1 MPRDYTVLVIAGLLL
16 LCAIILFIDTHRRI
30 KRLQKIETYK
40 ERYRYLIDELII
52 LRSNM
57 NKTSDN
63 PSFEFLFYKLK
74 HLGIISEQKEELNK
88 KILEDDLSGFMN
100 KEYFKFRNIYSD
112 INEFY
117 NGCEYILISKEEN
130 KNA

>member
-1 MPRDYTVLVIAGLLL
+1 MPRDYTVLFIAGLLL
-16 LCAIILFIDTHRRI
+16 LCAIILFIDAHRRI

-57 NKTSDN
+57 NRPSDN
-63 PSFEFLFYKLK
+63 PSFEYLFYKLK
-74 HLGIISEQKEELNK
+74 YLGIILEQKDELENK
-88 KILEDDLSGFMN
+88 IRNDDVSVFMN
-100 KEYFKFRNIYSD
+100 KEHFKFRNIYSD
-112 INEFY
+112 INQFY